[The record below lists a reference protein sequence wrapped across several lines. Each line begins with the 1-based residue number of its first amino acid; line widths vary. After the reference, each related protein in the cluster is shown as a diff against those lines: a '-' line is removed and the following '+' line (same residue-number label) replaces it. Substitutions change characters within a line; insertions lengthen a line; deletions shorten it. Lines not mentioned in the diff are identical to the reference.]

1 MAMDSTEVRGAGTP
15 ASAASGPVVGTP
27 GPPGPPAPGAV
38 RGPVRGTARLRR
50 ARRTIR
56 IRRVLRSRWDLLLV
70 IALGGAV
77 GSLARWGLARAWPA
91 RSGHVPWATL
101 VANLSGCLF
110 LGVLMV
116 LVLDVLPTSRYA
128 RPFLG
133 TGVLG
138 GYTTFS
144 TAMLDVRTQLVGGH
158 PELAGA
164 YLAGSLAF
172 GSVAVWLGMVC
183 ARLAVS
189 GARARSRNRSRR
201 GR

>member
-1 MAMDSTEVRGAGTP
+1 M
-15 ASAASGPVVGTP
+15 
-27 GPPGPPAPGAV
+27 
-38 RGPVRGTARLRR
+38 RGTARLSR
-50 ARRTIR
+50 ARRTV
-56 IRRVLRSRWDLLLV
+56 RRVLRSRWDLLLV

-77 GSLARWGLARAWPA
+77 GSLARWGLSLAWPTQP
-91 RSGHVPWATL
+91 GHLPWATV

-110 LGVLMV
+110 LGVLIV
-116 LVLDVLPTSRYA
+116 LVLEVLPTSRYV

-158 PELAGA
+158 PGSAGA
-164 YLAGSLAF
+164 YLAGSLVF
-172 GSVAVWLGMVC
+172 GLVAVWLGMVC
-183 ARLAVS
+183 ARLVLA
-189 GARARSRNRSRR
+189 GARNGLRR